1 MFLEAL
7 VLGSLVG
14 WLRGG
19 SLKNIVNQPL
29 FFLPLAIVAFLLQ
42 SILSF
47 DFSRAGYLTPYIF
60 HLHLFSYLL
69 LFLFIYYN
77 RKSPGMLI
85 MGVGILLNFLVIAA
99 NGGTMP
105 VSSVGLRPELK
116 EILLQGEA
124 LHALTTAESKLL
136 FLADVIPLYFPA
148 GSKMSVGDIFLSA
161 GLFYFLQQ
169 GMMRGFCRHHT
180 DSDYSD

>member
-1 MFLEAL
+1 
-7 VLGSLVG
+7 
-14 WLRGG
+14 
-19 SLKNIVNQPL
+19 
-29 FFLPLAIVAFLLQ
+29 
-42 SILSF
+42 
-47 DFSRAGYLTPYIF
+47 
-60 HLHLFSYLL
+60 
-69 LFLFIYYN
+69 
-77 RKSPGMLI
+77 